1 MCFVFLFDSSL
12 SRELIVIWL
21 ISKRTSEWVGELV
34 YLFTIASSVYAEYYS
49 YCIAT
54 SSDVSSVA
62 SAAITAVCIIGSN
75 YVRHSLNYI

>member
-1 MCFVFLFDSSL
+1 M
-12 SRELIVIWL
+12 
-21 ISKRTSEWVGELV
+21 GELV